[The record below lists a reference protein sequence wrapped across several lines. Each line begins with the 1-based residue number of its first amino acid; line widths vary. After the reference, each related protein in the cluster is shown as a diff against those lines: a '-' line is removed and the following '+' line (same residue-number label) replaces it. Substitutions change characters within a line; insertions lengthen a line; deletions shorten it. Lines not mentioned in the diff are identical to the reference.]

1 MEVSM
6 LPSRTGGTPEVF
18 RTVPGAAFPARRRL
32 RGWIL
37 IGSTGRNSGKTE
49 FACAVIRALHRQ
61 HPIIGVKLTAV
72 TDGEAVCPRG
82 GNGCGAC
89 AGLDAD
95 YRISEEQGQEPG
107 KDTARM
113 LASGARRALWVRCRR
128 DRMHAAVGALLAR
141 LAPGSLVV
149 AESNSLAQAVEP
161 DLFLMLKNGRSDSVK
176 PTAAEVMSLAQ
187 RVVVSGDGRFDLDPR
202 RIRSVDG
209 VWRVVDG
216 WEISEGRLPRPVAH
230 ARVASPP

>member
-1 MEVSM
+1 MV
-6 LPSRTGGTPEVF
+6 
-18 RTVPGAAFPARRRL
+18 
-32 RGWIL
+32 

-61 HPIIGVKLTAV
+61 HPIIGIKLTAV

-82 GNGCGAC
+82 GGGCGAC

-95 YRISEEQGQEPG
+95 YRISEEQGQEAG

-141 LAPGSLVV
+141 LDPGTLVV

-161 DLFLMLKNGRSDSVK
+161 DVFLMVTSEDSTSVK

-187 RVVVSGDGRFDLDPR
+187 RLVLSSDGGFDLDPR
-202 RIRSVDG
+202 RIRIVDG

-216 WEISEGRLPRPVAH
+216 WAIGDGRAARPVGQ
-230 ARVASPP
+230 ARVASRP